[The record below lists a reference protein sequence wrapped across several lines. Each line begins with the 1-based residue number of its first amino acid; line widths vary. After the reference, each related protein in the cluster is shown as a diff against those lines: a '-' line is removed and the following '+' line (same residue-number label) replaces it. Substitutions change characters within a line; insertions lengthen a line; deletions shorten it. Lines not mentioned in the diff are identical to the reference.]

1 MTAFLGT
8 GGGASRALTRTG
20 SMLVH
25 IIYDRTISLL
35 AVMFCAAVA
44 VMLWHLSHL
53 STTLVQSGA
62 LQGTA
67 LYSASL
73 TELRAF
79 YNTEIV
85 ERVKKHGI
93 NVTHDYAT
101 QEAAIPIPATFTIE
115 YGKYISE
122 KSSGMRVRLFSGYPF
137 PFRKDGGARDAFET
151 DALLQLQQ
159 QPDKPF
165 FRFEEFEGRPALRY
179 STAVKMGAGCV
190 ACHNAHPQS
199 PKTDWKVGDVRGV
212 QQIIQPL
219 DSAAAQTRAGL
230 QNTFVLL
237 ACMGILGLT
246 GLGLVIGR
254 IKRNAAALA
263 QQVNERAAAEERL
276 AALRDVNVAI
286 TSTLDLHAVLH
297 MLTQKIDVILPDIA
311 VQVWLWN
318 SKTGGAERAACHNLD
333 EAEWKGRPLRGI
345 PPLVKEALNQKSPVL
360 SLNIQT
366 DPRILDAGFY
376 RKQGLISYLGIP
388 LVIKE
393 EALGVL
399 VFLTREE
406 HRFSKDEIEFLSAL
420 GAQAAVAI
428 HNSQRYEEEAELA
441 ANLARSNKELEQFA
455 YVASHDLQEP
465 LRMITGYT
473 QLLAKRYKD
482 RLDQDADQYIHY
494 AVDGA
499 QRMHTLINDLLAY
512 SRVGTTAK
520 PFVATDCEAVL
531 ERALAAL
538 SAAVNE
544 SGAVV
549 MHDPLPTVLADD
561 VQLGQL
567 FQNLIGNAIKY
578 RGQYRP
584 EIRVFS
590 ELDGEFR
597 RFAVQDNG
605 IGIDPQYAEKIFV
618 IFQRLHGRDEYEGSG
633 IGLSICK
640 KIVERHGGRIWVE
653 SRPGEGSTFYFTIPA
668 NAASQTP
675 TNTGRS
681 GLAA

>member
-1 MTAFLGT
+1 M
-8 GGGASRALTRTG
+8 LT
-20 SMLVH
+20 H
-25 IIYDRTISLL
+25 IIYGRTISLL
-35 AVMFCAAVA
+35 SVMFCIAVG

-53 STTLVQSGA
+53 SSTLVESGA
-62 LQGTA
+62 LQGTS
-67 LYSASL
+67 LYSDSL
-73 TELRAF
+73 TELRKF
-79 YNTEIV
+79 YGSEV
-85 ERVKKHGI
+85 VDRVKNQGVD
-93 NVTHDYAT
+93 VTHDYANKPG
-101 QEAAIPIPATFTIE
+101 AIPIPATFTIE
-115 YGKYISE
+115 YGNHISE

-137 PFRKDGGARDAFET
+137 PFRKDGGPTDAFEKE
-151 DALLQLQQ
+151 ALVKLQQ

-165 FRFEEFEGRPALRY
+165 FRFEEFQGRPSLRY
-179 STAVKMGAGCV
+179 GTAVKMGAGCV
-190 ACHNAHPQS
+190 ACHNAHPES

-212 QQIIQPL
+212 QEIIQPL
-219 DSAAAQTRAGL
+219 DNAAAQTRAGL
-230 QNTFVLL
+230 QNTFILL
-237 ACMGILGLT
+237 ACMGVLGLT
-246 GLGLVIGR
+246 GLALVIGR
-254 IKRNAAALA
+254 IKRASAALA
-263 QQVNERAAAEERL
+263 RQVNERAAAEERL
-276 AALRDVNVAI
+276 AALRDINAAI

-297 MLTQKIDVILPDIA
+297 MLTQKIDLILPNIA

-318 SKTGGAERAACHNLD
+318 SKTGRAERAACHNLD
-333 EAEWKGRPLRGI
+333 EAEWMGRPLRGV
-345 PPLVKEALNQKSPVL
+345 PPMVKEALNQKAPVF

-366 DPRILDAGFY
+366 DTRTLDAEFY
-376 RKQGLISYLGIP
+376 KRQGLISYLGIP

-406 HRFSKDEIEFLSAL
+406 HRFSKDEIEFLSSL

-512 SRVGTTAK
+512 SRVGTSAK
-520 PFVATDCEAVL
+520 PLVPTDCEAVL
-531 ERALAAL
+531 KRALAGL
-538 SAAVNE
+538 SAAVDE
-544 SGAVV
+544 SGAAVL
-549 MHDPLPTVLADD
+549 HDRLPTVSADD

-578 RGQYRP
+578 RGERRP
-584 EIRVFS
+584 EIRVSS
-590 ELDGEFR
+590 ELDGEFW
-597 RFAVQDNG
+597 RFTVQDNG

-653 SRPGEGSTFYFTIPA
+653 SRPGEGSTFHFTIPA
-668 NAASQTP
+668 NAAAQNP
-675 TNTGRS
+675 TNSGRS